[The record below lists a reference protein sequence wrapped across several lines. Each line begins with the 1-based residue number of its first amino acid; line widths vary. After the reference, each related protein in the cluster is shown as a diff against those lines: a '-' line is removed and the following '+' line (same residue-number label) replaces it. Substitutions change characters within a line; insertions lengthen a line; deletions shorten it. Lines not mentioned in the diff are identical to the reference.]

1 MEWRPVNLHE
11 VTFQMKLHDLIEQS
25 YQTFQEQS
33 VNAQVVLLHP
43 RGRYR
48 SMLVAQ
54 LINMP
59 ELRVLYYAL
68 GPDDINVP
76 SFVAGL
82 IHDLARQHPLFGRRV
97 SVLTPAEQADLDT
110 LIGAFAQDL
119 GEASAEP
126 FLLILDEYDRSDSA
140 DDVQVF
146 IERLIG
152 RLPAHCK
159 LVINSRTLPRLPWVS
174 LIAQKQAVLLED
186 DRLVAQDFYD
196 IEVEGRERLEVFA
209 LGPGYVLMN
218 GRPVDSWEG
227 HLPRLLFFF
236 ALDRPSITR
245 SEICQ
250 AFWPD
255 LDTDQAVNV
264 FHVTKRRLHKALD
277 MDVLV
282 HEDGYYRVNP
292 ALAVQYD
299 VMNFVGLLMAGR
311 NGEGLERIAAWQKA
325 IELYRG
331 PFLQGHNDPWIVERQ
346 RDFRAGYLEAL
357 SEMARV
363 RLAEERP
370 EHALGLLQRALNED
384 NSREDIHREVM
395 RLYARLGRRS
405 EAAAHFQ
412 RLTDEMDQAGLAPEA
427 RTRELYD
434 SIMS

>member
-1 MEWRPVNLHE
+1 MNLHG
-11 VTFQMKLHDLIEQS
+11 LIDQS
-25 YQTFQEQS
+25 YQIFREQS
-33 VNAQVVLLHP
+33 ANARVVLLHP

-48 SMLVAQ
+48 SMLVAR
-54 LINMP
+54 LINTP
-59 ELRVLYYAL
+59 ELRVFYYAL
-68 GPDDINVP
+68 GPDDISVP
-76 SFVAGL
+76 SFVTGL
-82 IHDLARQHPLFGRRV
+82 IHDLARQHPMFGRHV
-97 SVLTPAEQADLDT
+97 SVLAPSEQADIDALV
-110 LIGAFAQDL
+110 GAFAQDL
-119 GEASAEP
+119 GELSAEP

-140 DDVQVF
+140 DDVQTFV
-146 IERLIG
+146 ERLIE

-159 LVINSRTLPRLPWVS
+159 LVINSRALPRLPWVS

-186 DRLVAQDFYD
+186 DRLIAHDFYN
-196 IEVEGRERLEVFA
+196 IEANGQNRLEVFA

-218 GRPVDSWEG
+218 GQPIDSWEG

-264 FHVTKRRLHKALD
+264 FHVTKRRLHKALNI
-277 MDVLV
+277 DVLI

-292 ALAVQYD
+292 ALAIQYD
-299 VMNFVGLLMAGR
+299 VMAFVGVLMAGR
-311 NGEGLERIAAWQKA
+311 NGDGPQRVAAWQKA

-331 PFLQGHNDPWIVERQ
+331 PFLQGHSDTWIVERR
-346 RDFRAGYLEAL
+346 RDFRTGYLEAL
-357 SEMARV
+357 SEMAHV
-363 RLAEERP
+363 QLAEDRP

-384 NSREDIHREVM
+384 SSREDIHREVM
-395 RLYARLGRRS
+395 RLYARMGRRS

-412 RLTDEMDQAGLAPEA
+412 RLVDELDQAGRSPEA
-427 RTRELYD
+427 ETKALYD